1 MEREATSAR
10 RLAERER
17 ELERRSVRD
26 VKLQLLC
33 LLCVCVFS
41 HYDSR
46 QLYQREIDDLRN
58 REALM
63 IAKTQAEI
71 HSVKMVELRL
81 KESEQVLNHRETD
94 LARREKALSDQTR
107 VSR

>member
-1 MEREATSAR
+1 M
-10 RLAERER
+10 LACCTDP
-17 ELERRSVRD
+17 LTF
-26 VKLQLLC
+26 
-33 LLCVCVFS
+33 FS

-63 IAKTQAEI
+63 IAKTQAEV

-81 KESEQVLNHRETD
+81 KESEQVLNHREAD

-107 VSR
+107 VSADDDVKSVQ